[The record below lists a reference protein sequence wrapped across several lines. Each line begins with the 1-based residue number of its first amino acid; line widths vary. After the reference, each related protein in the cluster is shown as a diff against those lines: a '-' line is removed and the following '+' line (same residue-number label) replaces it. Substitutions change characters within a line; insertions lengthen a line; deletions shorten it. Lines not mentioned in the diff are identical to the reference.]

1 MACDENKAVAL
12 VLGAESGRP
21 GWGPER
27 NFYCPRPGRGFRM
40 VWVWKV
46 YEDTM
51 DGSGL
56 AAVPAPLHTPSSR
69 MFFSLHQTFNANCT
83 LYFAAIGRLCEKCES
98 NTPSR
103 TPHPVLLTVSVGICC
118 GAPAGLES
126 LRPEACRHWMPGC
139 NQRPPPRPHSN
150 LHILDSV

>member
-1 MACDENKAVAL
+1 
-12 VLGAESGRP
+12 
-21 GWGPER
+21 
-27 NFYCPRPGRGFRM
+27 M

-56 AAVPAPLHTPSSR
+56 AAVPAPIHTPSLR

-103 TPHPVLLTVSVGICC
+103 TPHPVLLTVSVESANGHLLW
-118 GAPAGLES
+118 GLS
-126 LRPEACRHWMPGC
+126 GP
-139 NQRPPPRPHSN
+139 
-150 LHILDSV
+150 